1 MALQH
6 VGIHG
11 KELSAKNLPLL
22 ERVVELIHEHQ
33 AMPVLSETLA
43 LQYKKAGLKNKF
55 EIFKAGESLSHLN
68 CILSLGGDGTL
79 LETVSYVGRS
89 LVPVLGINLGRL
101 GFLATINQEEVS
113 LAISK
118 LFEGAY
124 QIDERAMLRLET
136 NVDVFGQTN
145 FALNDLTLMKKDS
158 AAMIT
163 VHAHI
168 DGAFLNSYWADGLI
182 VSTPTG
188 STGYNLSCGGPLVF
202 PRSGNFVLTPV
213 SPHNLTTRP
222 IVVPDNA
229 VIKLEVEGRSKN
241 YLITLDSR
249 VATANSSLEIVVRK
263 ESFKAK
269 LIQLEGQ
276 HYFKTLRQKLN
287 WGFDIRN

>member
-1 MALQH
+1 MR
-6 VGIHG
+6 VGVHG
-11 KELSAKNLPLL
+11 KEISTKKMPIV
-22 ERVVELIHEHQ
+22 ERVLELIHESQ
-33 AMPVLSETLA
+33 AQPVLSEA
-43 LQYKKAGLKNKF
+43 LGLQCKKEGIKSKF
-55 EIFKAGESLSHLN
+55 DTFKPGDNLRDLTFM
-68 CILSLGGDGTL
+68 LSLGGDGTL
-79 LETVSYVGRS
+79 LETVNYVGQFM
-89 LVPVLGINLGRL
+89 VPVLGINLGRL
-101 GFLATINQEEVS
+101 GFLATINQEEIT
-113 LAISK
+113 LAIQK

-136 NVDVFGQTN
+136 NRDLFGQTN
-145 FALNDLTLMKKDS
+145 FALNDLTIMKKDS

-163 VHAHI
+163 VHAYI

-202 PRSGNFVLTPV
+202 PRSGSFVLTPV

-222 IVVPDNA
+222 IIVPDQSI
-229 VIKLEVEGRSKN
+229 IKLEVEGRSKQ

-249 VATANSSLEIVVRK
+249 VATGDLNLEITIMK
-263 ESFKAK
+263 ENFKAR

>member
-1 MALQH
+1 MR
-6 VGIHG
+6 VGVHG
-11 KELSAKNLPLL
+11 KEISTKKMPIV
-22 ERVVELIHEHQ
+22 ERVLELIHESQ
-33 AMPVLSETLA
+33 AQPVLSEA
-43 LQYKKAGLKNKF
+43 LGLQCKKEGIKSKF
-55 EIFKAGESLSHLN
+55 DTFKLGDNLRDLTFM
-68 CILSLGGDGTL
+68 LSLGGDGTL
-79 LETVSYVGRS
+79 LETVNYVGQFM
-89 LVPVLGINLGRL
+89 VPVLGINLGRL
-101 GFLATINQEEVS
+101 GFLATINQEEIT
-113 LAISK
+113 LAIQK

-136 NVDVFGQTN
+136 NRDLFGQTN
-145 FALNDLTLMKKDS
+145 FALNDLTIMKKDS

-163 VHAHI
+163 VHAYI

-202 PRSGNFVLTPV
+202 PRSGSFVLTPV

-222 IVVPDNA
+222 IIVPDQSI
-229 VIKLEVEGRSKN
+229 IKLEVEGRSKQ

-249 VATANSSLEIVVRK
+249 VATGDLNLEITIMK
-263 ESFKAK
+263 ENFKAR

>member
-11 KELSAKNLPLL
+11 KELSTKNLPVL
-22 ERVVELIHEHQ
+22 ERVVELIHEYQ

-43 LQYKKAGLKNKF
+43 VQYKKAGFKNKL
-55 EIFKAGESLSHLN
+55 ETFKAGESLHQLN

-79 LETVSYVGRS
+79 LETVSYVGRN

-113 LAISK
+113 LAMNK

-136 NVDVFGQTN
+136 NVSLFGQTN

-222 IVVPDNA
+222 IVVPDSA

-249 VATANSSLEIVVRK
+249 VATADSSLEIVVKK
-263 ESFKAK
+263 ENFKAK

>member
-1 MALQH
+1 MR
-6 VGIHG
+6 VGVHG
-11 KELSAKNLPLL
+11 KEISTKKMPIV
-22 ERVVELIHEHQ
+22 ERVLELIHESQ
-33 AMPVLSETLA
+33 AQPVLSEA
-43 LQYKKAGLKNKF
+43 LGLQCKKEGIKSKFDTYKPGDNLRDLTF
-55 EIFKAGESLSHLN
+55 M
-68 CILSLGGDGTL
+68 LSLGGDGTL
-79 LETVSYVGRS
+79 LETVNYVGQFM
-89 LVPVLGINLGRL
+89 VPVLGINLGRL
-101 GFLATINQEEVS
+101 GFLATINQEEIT
-113 LAISK
+113 LAIQK

-136 NVDVFGQTN
+136 NRDLFGQTN
-145 FALNDLTLMKKDS
+145 FALNDLTIMKKDS

-163 VHAHI
+163 VHAYI

-202 PRSGNFVLTPV
+202 PRSGSFVLTPV

-222 IVVPDNA
+222 IIVPDQSI
-229 VIKLEVEGRSKN
+229 IKLEVEGRSKQ

-249 VATANSSLEIVVRK
+249 VATGDLNLEIKIMK
-263 ESFKAK
+263 ENFKAR

>member
-1 MALQH
+1 MR
-6 VGIHG
+6 VGVHG
-11 KELSAKNLPLL
+11 KEISTKKMPIV
-22 ERVVELIHEHQ
+22 ERVLELIHESQ
-33 AMPVLSETLA
+33 AQPVLSEA
-43 LQYKKAGLKNKF
+43 LGLQCKKEGIKSKF
-55 EIFKAGESLSHLN
+55 DTFKPGDNLRDLTFM
-68 CILSLGGDGTL
+68 LSLGGDGTL
-79 LETVSYVGRS
+79 LETVNYVGQFM
-89 LVPVLGINLGRL
+89 VPVLGINLGRL
-101 GFLATINQEEVS
+101 GFLATINQEEIT
-113 LAISK
+113 LAIQK

-136 NVDVFGQTN
+136 NRDLFGQTN
-145 FALNDLTLMKKDS
+145 FALNDLTIMKKDS

-163 VHAHI
+163 VHAYI

-202 PRSGNFVLTPV
+202 PRSGSFVLTPV

-222 IVVPDNA
+222 IIVPDQSI
-229 VIKLEVEGRSKN
+229 IKLEVEGRSKQ

-249 VATANSSLEIVVRK
+249 VATGDLNLEIKIMK
-263 ESFKAK
+263 ENFKAR